1 MLIIFCMLKQR
12 GSIELLHYSNKTG
25 LYGVKKDVLA
35 CDDDIQSVFF
45 LFQNP
50 KSVQPCLF
58 YHMKL
63 NKVSN

>member
-45 LFQNP
+45 CFKTQSLYSHVYFIT
-50 KSVQPCLF
+50 
-58 YHMKL
+58 
-63 NKVSN
+63 

>member
-25 LYGVKKDVLA
+25 LYGVKKDVLT

-50 KSVQPCLF
+50 VCTAMFILS
-58 YHMKL
+58 HEIE
-63 NKVSN
+63 